1 MSRGSI
7 LLFVLGQ
14 YNFFGGEGV
23 GANFGVKI
31 SGDKFRCKK
40 FWETN
45 FGGQILVAKFRW
57 PNLGGQISVDIF
69 QWAIFDGQISVGKL
83 RWPNFGGQ
91 I

>member
-57 PNLGGQISVDIF
+57 SNFVGEILVKKF
-69 QWAIFDGQISVGKL
+69 QET
-83 RWPNFGGQ
+83 NFGG
-91 I
+91 